1 MNESFI
7 SSIFIR
13 ALSWGFVHRQ
23 NRLTAQSFISSN
35 RSYPHLVR
43 CGMRVDLFVLR
54 HSRLRHPP
62 LVPAPPPLHRVSAF
76 PTFEGVETL
85 EKRSLDDGG
94 PEVATPVATTV
105 VAATVVATATWAA
118 AIPRPLRARAG
129 FRRAVRSQGVC
140 GWRGWHGLRYLR
152 HEPLHC
158 ANRRAARAVAS
169 PCCPRRRARSLPW
182 PNAR

>member
-1 MNESFI
+1 MND
-7 SSIFIR
+7 
-13 ALSWGFVHRQ
+13 
-23 NRLTAQSFISSN
+23 SFISSN
-35 RSYPHLVR
+35 RSYPPS
-43 CGMRVDLFVLR
+43 CALR
-54 HSRLRHPP
+54 HASGSFRFASFASSAPVPSSRQ
-62 LVPAPPPLHRVSAF
+62 PPPLHRVSAF

-94 PEVATPVATTV
+94 PEVATPVATTAVATTV